1 MTKTLVGYR
10 QPTGVAPFGTAFDRF
25 FGDAFSWPSL
35 VANTMFGDSANAT
48 TGPYTS
54 LSWNL
59 YQKDDCY
66 IMQVLLPGVNL
77 ETLQISAQ
85 QNVVQLQG
93 VAGVAA
99 PEGAHGLWA
108 SLGGGEFSEQFTLP
122 TEVDAEKATAD
133 YAHGILTIMLPKAE
147 HTRARKI
154 AISTSQNQQPLIESQ
169 AT

>member
-1 MTKTLVGYR
+1 MVPVLRRREHRGGEV
-10 QPTGVAPFGTAFDRF
+10 QCCVAQGGQGNGAAAILLGQGRPRI
-25 FGDAFSWPSL
+25 L
-35 VANTMFGDSANAT
+35 RR
-48 TGPYTS
+48 
-54 LSWNL
+54 L
-59 YQKDDCY
+59 K
-66 IMQVLLPGVNL
+66 LLPGVNL

-99 PEGAHGLWA
+99 PEGAHGLWV